1 MEWTTWMLGMLSRLL
16 PWAGRSFLALRNLY
30 RGKRDQ
36 SDDRFRFVLCWL
48 DNDRRGENTDVVA
61 QAFISIPGVTLVRS
75 ARVVKASGAAD
86 EWRTTMQSSA
96 HAVLERWHGDLALVG
111 LVKKP
116 GEALSLW
123 FIPRVGDGTLE
134 RGDRPYTLENVTL
147 REDFH
152 HDLHAQLTALALA
165 AVAPLSQTELRARVL
180 EEGLSEASRK
190 LTTLIDGYPPDK
202 RDRRGDLYFA
212 LGNALQVL
220 GERAGGTK
228 RLEEAV
234 VAYRMVLQE
243 GPRDSGPFSWARTQ
257 NNLGT
262 ALLTL
267 GERAGGAERLEE
279 AVKAHRA
286 ALEVRT
292 RERVPLDWAASQNNL
307 GVALQALG
315 ERAGSTELLEQA
327 VEAYRAALE
336 LRTRE
341 HVPLDWAMTQNNLG
355 VALHALGKREGGA
368 ERLEQ
373 AVEAYR
379 AALEES
385 TRERVPLDWAGT
397 KSNLGN
403 VLCTLGEQTGRT
415 ERLEEAVCAHRAA
428 LKERTR
434 ERVPLDWAGTKSN
447 LGNVLCTLG
456 EQTGRTE
463 RLEKAVC
470 AHRAAL
476 EEYTREHMPFEW
488 ARTQNNL
495 GDALQALGKRES
507 GTERLESLLSRR
519 ALRTARRGRSRTRR
533 RA

>member
-1 MEWTTWMLGMLSRLL
+1 MEWPTWMLGMLSRLV

-48 DNDRRGENTDVVA
+48 DNDRRGKNTDVVA
-61 QAFISIPGVTLVRS
+61 QAFTSIPGVTLVRS

-147 REDFH
+147 GEDFH
-152 HDLHAQLTALALA
+152 DDLHAQLTALALA

-267 GERAGGAERLEE
+267 GERARVVSLRLC
-279 AVKAHRA
+279 
-286 ALEVRT
+286 
-292 RERVPLDWAASQNNL
+292 
-307 GVALQALG
+307 
-315 ERAGSTELLEQA
+315 
-327 VEAYRAALE
+327 
-336 LRTRE
+336 
-341 HVPLDWAMTQNNLG
+341 
-355 VALHALGKREGGA
+355 KRG
-368 ERLEQ
+368 
-373 AVEAYR
+373 
-379 AALEES
+379 
-385 TRERVPLDWAGT
+385 
-397 KSNLGN
+397 
-403 VLCTLGEQTGRT
+403 
-415 ERLEEAVCAHRAA
+415 
-428 LKERTR
+428 
-434 ERVPLDWAGTKSN
+434 
-447 LGNVLCTLG
+447 
-456 EQTGRTE
+456 
-463 RLEKAVC
+463 
-470 AHRAAL
+470 
-476 EEYTREHMPFEW
+476 
-488 ARTQNNL
+488 
-495 GDALQALGKRES
+495 
-507 GTERLESLLSRR
+507 
-519 ALRTARRGRSRTRR
+519 
-533 RA
+533 